1 LANVFAKGFINSSL
15 LFMSFNT
22 IHLADLGPKPGNFE
36 ISLTSSSISG
46 IFFFIK
52 V

>member
-1 LANVFAKGFINSSL
+1 
-15 LFMSFNT
+15 MSFNT
-22 IHLADLGPKPGNFE
+22 ILLADLGHKPGYFE
-36 ISLTSSSISG
+36 ISLASSSISG